1 MGGKQQAVVDV
12 KALRVGGAVLPGFDM
27 ACAEQAR
34 FSDVNDGASPT
45 PVVHESVSE
54 NVLPDALHD
63 EPFDLGCLGQIVGP
77 GFKFPER
84 LDR

>member
-12 KALRVGGAVLPGFDM
+12 KALSVGDAVLPGLDM
-27 ACAEQAR
+27 TCAEQAR
-34 FSDVNDGASPT
+34 FSYVYNGASPT

-63 EPFDLGCLGQIVGP
+63 EPFDLGCLGQIVGL
-77 GFKFPER
+77 GFEFPER